1 MHRLTR
7 RVLSGTAAG
16 SAAVLLL
23 VSCTGPSTGSSTG
36 RAAGRTAEEGT
47 GASSIDA
54 ADSAPAAPLAPPAP
68 AARQQDGTGL
78 PLVAGQWGA
87 GRSKTPPRRLG
98 WERPVDGDER
108 SAASPLKVTVTAA
121 SPPSYVSFMLHS
133 NIDEAGIP
141 DEDTRRQ
148 KILAC
153 GSGITEPGCRIK
165 ENEDRSYT
173 IETVGAPP
181 VGHPYRVLYVQ
192 WAPDRPGAEETWASW
207 QLPTGWA
214 NRPQSTTR

>member
-1 MHRLTR
+1 VHRLTR
-7 RVLSGTAAG
+7 RVLGGTVAG

-23 VSCTGPSTGSSTG
+23 VSCAGASTGSSTG
-36 RAAGRTAEEGT
+36 HGAGRTADPVT
-47 GASSIDA
+47 GAP
-54 ADSAPAAPLAPPAP
+54 SAPAAPAAPPAP

-78 PLVAGQWGA
+78 PLVAGQWGD
-87 GRSKTPPRRLG
+87 GRRKTPTRRLA
-98 WERPVDGDER
+98 WERPADGAER
-108 SAASPLKVTVTAA
+108 ASASALKVTVTAA
-121 SPPSYVSFMLHS
+121 SAPSYVSFMLHS
-133 NIDEAGIP
+133 RIDEAGIP

-153 GSGITEPGCRIK
+153 GAGITEPGCRIT

-181 VGHPYRVLYVQ
+181 ADHPYRVLYVQ

-207 QLPTGWA
+207 QLTTGWA
-214 NRPQSTTR
+214 TRPRSTTR

>member
-7 RVLSGTAAG
+7 RVLSGTVAG

-23 VSCTGPSTGSSTG
+23 VSCAGSPTGSSTG
-36 RAAGRTAEEGT
+36 PAAGRTADEMT
-47 GASSIDA
+47 GPSSA
-54 ADSAPAAPLAPPAP
+54 GADSAAPAAPAAP
-68 AARQQDGTGL
+68 AARQQDGAGL
-78 PLVAGQWGA
+78 PLVAGQWGD
-87 GRSKTPPRRLG
+87 GRRRTPPRHLG
-98 WERPVDGDER
+98 WERPADGGDR
-108 SAASPLKVTVTAA
+108 SVASPLKVTVTAA
-121 SPPSYVSFMLHS
+121 SAPSYVSFMLHS
-133 NIDEAGIP
+133 RIDEAGIP

-153 GSGITEPGCRIK
+153 GAGISEPGCRIK
-165 ENEDRSYT
+165 ENGDRSYT

-181 VGHPYRVLYVQ
+181 AGHPYRVLYVQ

-214 NRPQSTTR
+214 TRPQSTTR

>member
-1 MHRLTR
+1 MHRLIR
-7 RVLSGTAAG
+7 RVLGGTVAG

-23 VSCTGPSTGSSTG
+23 VSCAGSPTGS
-36 RAAGRTAEEGT
+36 AAGRTADETTGPSSAGT
-47 GASSIDA
+47 DLSDGADP
-54 ADSAPAAPLAPPAP
+54 SAPAALAAP

-78 PLVAGQWGA
+78 PLVAGQWGD
-87 GRSKTPPRRLG
+87 GRRKTPPRRLG
-98 WERPVDGDER
+98 WERPADGGEG

-121 SPPSYVSFMLHS
+121 SAPSYVSFMLHS
-133 NIDEAGIP
+133 RIDESGIP

-153 GSGITEPGCRIK
+153 GAGISEPGCRIK
-165 ENEDRSYT
+165 ENGDRSYT

-181 VGHPYRVLYVQ
+181 AGHPYRVLYVQ

-214 NRPQSTTR
+214 TRPQSTTR